1 MTFENMR
8 LDRITA
14 IVYYKPTAASAMLV
28 KNRTDHI
35 LGINISGIADHDLGY
50 KQMHLESGYIY
61 FFNRRDDY
69 FEDDKEP
76 GYCYSIHF
84 TTTEPIDTDSFC
96 KKVNNSEEIV
106 RMIQQ
111 VERARLNSAGS
122 ELLVLSEFYRVC
134 DKFKQLVDQPYS
146 KRDLR
151 MADAKTYIDLH
162 FKEKDCVETAVADS
176 GITRRRFGDLFR
188 QQFGLPPGEYVL
200 RKKIGY
206 AQELLSVTNLTIAD
220 TAELAGFCDI
230 YYFSRMFKKM
240 TGITPGEYK
249 KQKTTCLPIRA
260 CDKRPVNTSQEQ

>member
-1 MTFENMR
+1 MTFETMR

-14 IVYYKPTAASAMLV
+14 IIYYKPETILTWTA
-28 KNRTDHI
+28 KNRADHI
-35 LGINISGIADHDLGY
+35 IGINISGVANHDLGY
-50 KQMHLESGYIY
+50 KQINLEPGYLY
-61 FFNRRDDY
+61 FFNRRDD
-69 FEDDKEP
+69 FFADTKEA

-84 TTTEPIDTDSFC
+84 TTTEPITTDSFC
-96 KKVNNSEEIV
+96 KKVNNPEEII
-106 RMIQQ
+106 RMIEQ
-111 VERARLNSAGS
+111 VERARLNGADS
-122 ELLVLSEFYRVC
+122 ELLLLSEFYRVC

-230 YYFSRMFKKM
+230 YYFGRMFKKM

-249 KQKTTCLPIRA
+249 KQKTTCLPVRA
-260 CDKRPVNTSQEQ
+260 CDKRSVNTSQEQ